1 MATLGRRG
9 DKIPSVVPLD
19 QAASSPIQLTF
30 LINPCLGCLA
40 AGSWPGSR
48 GCFGEVVLV
57 VGSQTPG
64 TLSATRADFASR
76 SSRGGQDF
84 GCVQRLAC
92 RDILLLWASV
102 SFRGGCTIGTKVRTR
117 GPKGRS
123 QKIRPDP
130 CLWNR
135 PFRLGTGLG
144 RVPDPA
150 VRVPV

>member
-19 QAASSPIQLTF
+19 QAASSTIQLTV

-40 AGSWPGSR
+40 AGSR
-48 GCFGEVVLV
+48 EVGQVVEAALM

-64 TLSATRADFASR
+64 TLAATRTDFASR

-92 RDILLLWASV
+92 RDISLLWASV

-135 PFRLGTGLG
+135 PFRLGTGWG